1 MTIDTQK
8 TIEYRLST
16 GKRQLMVVICF
27 VFIVLSIILI
37 KVGLSDSYSGRD
49 PLLVAVLCILF
60 FGTLG
65 VKTAIRLVLEPEM
78 HIEVGPAGILDKHI
92 SQSVI
97 PWTAIKRF
105 STWSH
110 YGNSMLMLE
119 LTADFEKTME
129 APALHRFTVFGN
141 RLVGA
146 KGRCINPSV
155 FNMPYEEFEQVI
167 HAYARAHGSPAAEQL
182 D

>member
-1 MTIDTQK
+1 MPVDTQK

-16 GKRQLMVVICF
+16 GKRQLTVAICVLFVVGGLFMINA
-27 VFIVLSIILI
+27 
-37 KVGLSDSYSGRD
+37 GLSGSYGSKN
-49 PLLVAVLCILF
+49 PLLVGVLGTLF
-60 FGTLG
+60 FGILG
-65 VKTAIRLVLEPEM
+65 IKTAIRLVLEPEM

-105 STWSH
+105 STWSR

-146 KGRCINPSV
+146 KGRCINPSAY
-155 FNMPYEEFEQVI
+155 NMRYEDLEETL
-167 HAYARAHGSPAAEQL
+167 HAYAKAHGSPAAEHL